1 MAHLSLVQQNYIE
14 TIYQLCEEHGH
25 AHMKAIAEALKIQMA
40 SATEAVQ
47 ALSASGYVNYSKR
60 QAITLTESGN
70 RLAGEL
76 QKKHRIL
83 SHFFQKIGCN
93 LESAEETACQVEHHI
108 DANIA
113 NLIEKHL
120 DSLDKTQQL

>member
-1 MAHLSLVQQNYIE
+1 MSSLSLVQQNYIE

-25 AHMKAIAEALKIQMA
+25 AHTKAIAEALNIRMA

-47 ALSASGYVNYSKR
+47 ALSLAGYVNYSKR

-76 QKKHRIL
+76 QKKHKVL
-83 SHFFQKIGCN
+83 SQFFQRIGCT

-108 DANIA
+108 DTNIA

-120 DSLDKTQQL
+120 DSLDNPQL